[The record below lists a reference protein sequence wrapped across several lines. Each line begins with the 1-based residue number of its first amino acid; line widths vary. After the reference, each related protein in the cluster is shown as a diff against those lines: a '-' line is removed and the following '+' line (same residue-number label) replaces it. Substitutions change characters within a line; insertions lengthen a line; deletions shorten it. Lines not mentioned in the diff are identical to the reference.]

1 LKIFGAAGF
10 EESDSEF
17 DSKTNAM
24 NTKSLSHLHRRM
36 TADAVRD
43 VDADAL
49 LAALE
54 GRPADA
60 ARRTAAVEALADSAA
75 HADLARM
82 LGALQADSETLAAD
96 VRRVRTA
103 MPARV
108 QRERRH
114 GHASRVRWAA
124 PLAACMTLVVAVFA
138 IHERDARHHAGAWND
153 VAASTHSVAQPDRIF
168 STRDE
173 IFSSS
178 EEGVRHAG
186 GTLPDEVF
194 RSDFSEGGS

>member
-1 LKIFGAAGF
+1 
-10 EESDSEF
+10 
-17 DSKTNAM
+17 M
-24 NTKSLSHLHRRM
+24 NTMSLSRLYRRM
-36 TADAVRD
+36 TVAAPVRE

-54 GRPADA
+54 RRPADA
-60 ARRTAAVEALADSAA
+60 ARRTAAVESLAGSAA

-82 LGALQADSETLAAD
+82 LCALQSDSEALATD
-96 VRRVRTA
+96 VRRTRTA

-108 QRERRH
+108 NRERRH
-114 GHASRVRWAA
+114 AHASRVRWAA

-138 IHERDARHHAGAWND
+138 FHERGARHQANAWHD
-153 VAASTHSVAQPDRIF
+153 VVASTHSATQRDRTF
-168 STRDE
+168 TTRDE

-178 EEGVRHAG
+178 DDGASHHAAAK
-186 GTLPDEVF
+186 LPDEVF

>member
-1 LKIFGAAGF
+1 
-10 EESDSEF
+10 
-17 DSKTNAM
+17 M
-24 NTKSLSHLHRRM
+24 NTMSLSRLHRRM
-36 TADAVRD
+36 TTDAARD

-60 ARRTAAVEALADSAA
+60 AKRTAAVAALADSAA

-82 LGALQADSETLAAD
+82 LGALQSESETLAAD

-103 MPARV
+103 MPARA

-138 IHERDARHHAGAWND
+138 FHERGARHHADAWSD
-153 VAASTHSVAQPDRIF
+153 VVASTHSVAQHDRIF
-168 STRDE
+168 TTRDE

-178 EEGVRHAG
+178 EDAARRVAGVQR
-186 GTLPDEVF
+186 DEVF

>member
-1 LKIFGAAGF
+1 
-10 EESDSEF
+10 
-17 DSKTNAM
+17 M
-24 NTKSLSHLHRRM
+24 NTKSLSRLHRHM

-60 ARRTAAVEALADSAA
+60 AKRTAAVEALADSVA

-82 LGALQADSETLAAD
+82 LSALQADSETLAAD
-96 VRRVRTA
+96 VRRARTA
-103 MPARV
+103 MPARA

-138 IHERDARHHAGAWND
+138 FHERGASRHDGAWND
-153 VAASTHSVAQPDRIF
+153 VVASTHSVAQHDRIF
-168 STRDE
+168 TARDE

-178 EEGVRHAG
+178 DDGARHAAA
-186 GTLPDEVF
+186 LSDEVF

>member
-1 LKIFGAAGF
+1 
-10 EESDSEF
+10 
-17 DSKTNAM
+17 M

-49 LAALE
+49 LAVLE
-54 GRPADA
+54 GCPADA
-60 ARRTAAVEALADSAA
+60 AKRAAAVEALADSAA

-82 LGALQADSETLAAD
+82 LGELQADSETLAAD

-103 MPARV
+103 MPARA

-138 IHERDARHHAGAWND
+138 LHERGASHRDSAWSD
-153 VAASTHSVAQPDRIF
+153 VVASAHSVAQHDRIF
-168 STRDE
+168 TARDE

-178 EEGVRHAG
+178 DDTARHVAKA
-186 GTLPDEVF
+186 LPDEVF

>member
-1 LKIFGAAGF
+1 
-10 EESDSEF
+10 
-17 DSKTNAM
+17 M
-24 NTKSLSHLHRRM
+24 NTMSLSRLHRSM
-36 TADAVRD
+36 TADVTRD
-43 VDADAL
+43 VDVDAL

-60 ARRTAAVEALADSAA
+60 GKRTAAVDALAASSA

-82 LGALQADSETLAAD
+82 LADLQSDSETLAAD
-96 VRRVRTA
+96 VRRTRTA
-103 MPARV
+103 MPARAA
-108 QRERRH
+108 RERRH

-138 IHERDARHHAGAWND
+138 FHGRGAQHQAGEWHDVVASTQSVARH
-153 VAASTHSVAQPDRIF
+153 DRIF
-168 STRDE
+168 TTRDE

-178 EEGVRHAG
+178 DDGLRHVAAA
-186 GTLPDEVF
+186 PADVVF

>member
-1 LKIFGAAGF
+1 
-10 EESDSEF
+10 
-17 DSKTNAM
+17 M
-24 NTKSLSHLHRRM
+24 NTMSLSRLHHRM

-60 ARRTAAVEALADSAA
+60 AKRTAAVEALADSAA

-82 LGALQADSETLAAD
+82 LGALQSDSETLAAD

-103 MPARV
+103 MPARA

-114 GHASRVRWAA
+114 GHASRVRWAV

-138 IHERDARHHAGAWND
+138 FQERGVFHERGAQHRAAAWGD
-153 VAASTHSVAQPDRIF
+153 VVASAHSVAQHDRIF
-168 STRDE
+168 TTRDE

-178 EEGVRHAG
+178 DDTTRHTA
-186 GTLPDEVF
+186 TALPDEVF
-194 RSDFSEGGS
+194 HSDFSEGGS

>member
-1 LKIFGAAGF
+1 
-10 EESDSEF
+10 
-17 DSKTNAM
+17 M
-24 NTKSLSHLHRRM
+24 NTKSLSYLHRRM
-36 TADAVRD
+36 TADAAHE

-60 ARRTAAVEALADSAA
+60 AKRTAAVEALADSAA

-82 LGALQADSETLAAD
+82 LGELQADSEALAAA

-103 MPARV
+103 MPARA

-138 IHERDARHHAGAWND
+138 FHERGASHRDGTWND
-153 VAASTHSVAQPDRIF
+153 VVASAQSIAQHDRIF
-168 STRDE
+168 TARDE

-178 EEGVRHAG
+178 DAPARHAAKA
-186 GTLPDEVF
+186 LPDEVF

>member
-1 LKIFGAAGF
+1 
-10 EESDSEF
+10 
-17 DSKTNAM
+17 M
-24 NTKSLSHLHRRM
+24 NTTSLSSLHRRM
-36 TADAVRD
+36 TTDAAIRD

-49 LAALE
+49 LAALQ

-60 ARRTAAVEALADSAA
+60 ARRTAAVQALAGSAA

-96 VRRVRTA
+96 VRRARTA
-103 MPARV
+103 MPARA

-138 IHERDARHHAGAWND
+138 FHERGASHRNGTWND
-153 VAASTHSVAQPDRIF
+153 VVASTQSVAQHDRIF
-168 STRDE
+168 TTRDE

-178 EEGVRHAG
+178 DEGARHIASAR
-186 GTLPDEVF
+186 PDEVF

>member
-1 LKIFGAAGF
+1 
-10 EESDSEF
+10 
-17 DSKTNAM
+17 M
-24 NTKSLSHLHRRM
+24 NRMSLSRLHRRM
-36 TADAVRD
+36 TADAARD

-60 ARRTAAVEALADSAA
+60 ARRTAAVEALAESSA
-75 HADLARM
+75 HADLARL
-82 LGALQADSETLAAD
+82 LGALQADSEALAAG
-96 VRRVRTA
+96 VRRARTA
-103 MPARV
+103 MPARA

-114 GHASRVRWAA
+114 GQASRVRWVA

-138 IHERDARHHAGAWND
+138 FHERGAQHRPDTWSD
-153 VAASTHSVAQPDRIF
+153 VAAATHSVAQHDRVF
-168 STRDE
+168 TNRDE

-178 EEGVRHAG
+178 DDERHAAAR
-186 GTLPDEVF
+186 PDEVF

>member
-1 LKIFGAAGF
+1 MK
-10 EESDSEF
+10 
-17 DSKTNAM
+17 AM
-24 NTKSLSHLHRRM
+24 NTKSLSSLYRRM
-36 TADAVRD
+36 TANTVRG

-60 ARRTAAVEALADSAA
+60 GKRTAAVDALADSAA

-82 LGALQADSETLAAD
+82 LGALQSDSETLAAD

-103 MPARV
+103 MPARA

-138 IHERDARHHAGAWND
+138 FQERGAFHERGTQHRANTWND
-153 VAASTHSVAQPDRIF
+153 VVASTHTVVQHDRAF
-168 STRDE
+168 TNRDE

-178 EEGVRHAG
+178 DDTARHASA
-186 GTLPDEVF
+186 LPDEVF